1 MQLFLDFINNFDTR
15 LDEIVKALGYWT
27 YLAMFLN
34 IYAETGLVILA
45 FLPGDSLLFAIG
57 AVCAREGSGLQ
68 LPAVLITLWFA
79 AIIGN
84 YTNFLIARALGVRLG
99 GNRGIE
105 AAGGAIVKLFG
116 PRSAKLVRAEDL
128 IRAEAFFKK
137 YGWFAVAVSRF
148 IPFFRTLIPFV
159 AGLSAMKTSVFML
172 WSVVG
177 GAAWVLMCTMVG
189 YWCGNIPWVKDNFS
203 LFMLGMFCVGF
214 TPVVI
219 SFIHQHLKSKRNA
232 SVPSSTTD
240 SVSAASSLT
249 SSSVPTGK
257 TADEKEPAG
266 LDMPT

>member
-34 IYAETGLVILA
+34 IYAETGLVVLA

-68 LPAVLITLWFA
+68 LPAVLATLWLA
-79 AIIGN
+79 AVIGN

-99 GNRGIE
+99 GDRGIE
-105 AAGGAIVKLFG
+105 AAGKAVTKIFG
-116 PRSAKLVRAEDL
+116 PRSAKLLRPEDL
-128 IRAEAFFKK
+128 VRAEAFFKK

-159 AGLSAMKTSVFML
+159 AGLSEMKTSVFML
-172 WSVVG
+172 WSVIG
-177 GAAWVLMCTMVG
+177 GAAWVMVCTMVG

-219 SFIHQHLKSKRNA
+219 SFVHQHLKNKR
-232 SVPSSTTD
+232 
-240 SVSAASSLT
+240 SLAT
-249 SSSVPTGK
+249 SSSVLPSTNNNPSGSDQSGK
-257 TADEKEPAG
+257 IKNEKEPGG

>member
-1 MQLFLDFINNFDTR
+1 MQLFLDFISNFDTR

-27 YLAMFLN
+27 YLAMFVN
-34 IYAETGLVILA
+34 IYAETGLVIFA

-68 LPAVLITLWFA
+68 LPLVLMTLWLA

-99 GNRGIE
+99 GDRGIE
-105 AAGGAIVKLFG
+105 AAGKAVVKLFG
-116 PRSAKLVRAEDL
+116 PRSAKLLRQEDL

-137 YGWFAVAVSRF
+137 YGWFAVAISRF

-159 AGLSAMKTSVFML
+159 AGLSEMKTSVFL
-172 WSVVG
+172 FWSVVG
-177 GAAWVLMCTMVG
+177 GAAWVLVCTMVG
-189 YWCGNIPWVKDNFS
+189 YWCGNIPWVKENFS
-203 LFMLGMFCVGF
+203 LFMLGMFCIGF

-219 SFIHQHLKSKRNA
+219 SFVHQHLKNKRTLATPLAN
-232 SVPSSTTD
+232 SPLNSSSSNPSSSTQ
-240 SVSAASSLT
+240 S
-249 SSSVPTGK
+249 GNIK
-257 TADEKEPAG
+257 DEKEPGG